1 MYKAKIGDMEFYIQ
15 PDMMKKYSDMG
26 YEIISE
32 NGDIVKDIPNEMK
45 KNENSNIIFYGDR
58 I

>member
-15 PDMMKKYSDMG
+15 PNMMKKYSDMG

-32 NGDIVKDIPNEMK
+32 NGELVKNIEKEIK
-45 KNENSNIIFYGDR
+45 KNENSNIIFYGEKK
-58 I
+58 